1 MSHDRAPVPGG
12 PGTGGPGTAD
22 GAAVR
27 RPSAVGAG
35 RRTGW
40 VMTLTGAVGWLASFQ
55 LTVDD
60 WRLLRDPAYRPPC
73 NISPVVSCGS
83 VMSSPQGSLF
93 GFPNM
98 LLGLGAFAAVT
109 ALGAAVLWG
118 ARLHRRLWLALT
130 AGALVGV
137 VFVHWLIGQ
146 SLYTL
151 DKLCPYCAVV
161 WVVTIAL
168 FWYTAL
174 YCLESGIVRVPP
186 GVRAVLRDTHG
197 MLLGAWYG
205 VIVLLVLTRFWPY
218 WSSLL

>member
-1 MSHDRAPVPGG
+1 MSHEPVPA
-12 PGTGGPGTAD
+12 PDALTA
-22 GAAVR
+22 R
-27 RPSAVGAG
+27 HPRAVGTG

-40 VMTLTGAVGWLASFQ
+40 VMVVTGTVGWLASFQ

-60 WRLLRDPAYRPPC
+60 WRLLRDPSYQPPC
-73 NISPVVSCGS
+73 NIGPVVSCGS

-109 ALGAAVLWG
+109 ALGVAVLSG
-118 ARLHRRLWLALT
+118 ARLHRRLWLALD

-137 VFVHWLIGQ
+137 VFTHWLIAQ
-146 SLYTL
+146 SLYEL
-151 DKLCPYCAVV
+151 NKLCPYCAVV

-168 FWYTAL
+168 FWYVTL
-174 YCLESGIVRVPP
+174 HCLERGIIPVPR
-186 GVRAVLRDTHG
+186 GVPDVVRDTHW

-205 VIVLLVLTRFWPY
+205 VIALLVLTRFWTY
-218 WSSLL
+218 WSSLI

>member
-1 MSHDRAPVPGG
+1 MV
-12 PGTGGPGTAD
+12 
-22 GAAVR
+22 
-27 RPSAVGAG
+27 
-35 RRTGW
+35 
-40 VMTLTGAVGWLASFQ
+40 LTGTVGWLASFQ

-60 WRLLRDPAYRPPC
+60 WRLLRDPGYQPPC

-83 VMSSPQGSLF
+83 VMSSPQGSLL

-109 ALGAAVLWG
+109 ALGIAVLSG
-118 ARLHRRLWLALT
+118 ARLHRRLWLTLD

-137 VFVHWLIGQ
+137 AFVHWLIWQ
-146 SLYTL
+146 SLYEL
-151 DKLCPYCAVV
+151 NKICPYCAVV

-168 FWYTAL
+168 FWYITL
-174 YCLESGIVRVPP
+174 LCLEQGIVPAPR
-186 GVRAVLRDTHG
+186 GVLEVVQDTHW

-205 VIVLLVLTRFWPY
+205 VITLLVLSRFWPY

>member
-1 MSHDRAPVPGG
+1 VGG
-12 PGTGGPGTAD
+12 
-22 GAAVR
+22 
-27 RPSAVGAG
+27 S

-40 VMTLTGAVGWLASFQ
+40 VMVLTGTAGWLASFQ

-73 NISPVVSCGS
+73 TISPVVNCGS
-83 VMSSPQGSLF
+83 ILSSPQGSLF

-109 ALGAAVLWG
+109 ALGIAVLTG
-118 ARLHRRLWLALT
+118 ARLHRRLWLALG

-146 SLYTL
+146 SLYEL
-151 DKLCPYCAVV
+151 NRLCPYCAVV
-161 WVVTIAL
+161 WAVTIAL
-168 FWYTAL
+168 FWYVTL
-174 YCLESGIVRVPP
+174 HCLERGLIRVPR
-186 GVRAVLRDTHG
+186 GVLYVVRDTHW

-205 VIVLLVLTRFWPY
+205 IIVLLVLTRFWPY
-218 WSSLL
+218 WSSLI